1 MKNKME
7 NRTQLD
13 YCRQGYQD
21 LINFQNVR
29 IKALEK
35 KVQTLEYL
43 RDVAINDSITILK
56 AQSDTLDWIEGK
68 LLR

>member
-1 MKNKME
+1 ME

-13 YCRQGYQD
+13 YCPQGYQD

-43 RDVAINDSITILK
+43 REVAINDSITILK

>member
-1 MKNKME
+1 ME

-13 YCRQGYQD
+13 YCPQGYQD
-21 LINFQNVR
+21 LISFQNAR

-43 RDVAINDSITILK
+43 REVAISDSITILK